1 LNAGER
7 LQTFPYPT
15 IPRLFPHSKAF
26 TVNAQTLLFESVTD
40 KQKNNKNINFFD
52 PGGTR
57 YPRPTKLG
65 MVIEDVRTLLAPL
78 IHVRLQ
84 RTVRR

>member
-40 KQKNNKNINFFD
+40 KQKTTKTLTFLTLVARDIRD
-52 PGGTR
+52 P
-57 YPRPTKLG
+57 PN
-65 MVIEDVRTLLAPL
+65 LAW
-78 IHVRLQ
+78 
-84 RTVRR
+84 